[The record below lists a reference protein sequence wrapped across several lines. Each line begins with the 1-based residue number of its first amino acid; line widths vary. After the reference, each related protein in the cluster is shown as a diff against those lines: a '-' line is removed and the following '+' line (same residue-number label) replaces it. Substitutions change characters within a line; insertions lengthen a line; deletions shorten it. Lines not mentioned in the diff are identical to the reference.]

1 MASRVLVHCI
11 RSVRLLQHSGVIKS
25 ASQRSL
31 TLVPFKQPANW
42 TEVLR
47 VPSPALQL
55 CRQYCDSP
63 PLTLQIIEER
73 VMNVLQ
79 QYDKIKPETLQ
90 SSSHFMKDLGLD
102 SLDQVEIIM
111 AMEDEF
117 GFEIPDTEAEKL
129 LTPAEV
135 VQYIASKKDV
145 DK

>member
-1 MASRVLVHCI
+1 MASRVLVHCV

-31 TLVPFKQPANW
+31 SLVPAKW
-42 TEVLR
+42 TQLVR
-47 VPSPALQL
+47 VSSPALQL
-55 CRQYCDSP
+55 CRQYCDST
-63 PLTLQIIEER
+63 PLTLQSIEER
-73 VMNVLQ
+73 VMNVLKL
-79 QYDKIKPETLQ
+79 YDKIKPETLQ

-117 GFEIPDTEAEKL
+117 GFEIPDAEAEKL

-145 DK
+145 N